1 MTTGPVR
8 PDAESA
14 LGPERV
20 GALLDERAARL
31 ARRGA
36 AAPAAPTRRV
46 LLCRAGPEL
55 FGLPLE
61 AVAEV
66 SAARSCTPVP
76 GAPPALVGL
85 SGRNGVLVSVLD
97 LAACL
102 GLAPAPDTA
111 EAGHVVLLRREAP
124 RIALR
129 VARALGAVEATA
141 DEAAG
146 RAARHGIAGHARAG
160 GEGLA
165 LLDLD
170 ALLQPYLAGARSA
183 APA

>member
-20 GALLDERAARL
+20 AALLDERTARL

-36 AAPAAPTRRV
+36 AAPAVPTRRV

-66 SAARSCTPVP
+66 SAARPCTPVP

-102 GLAPAPDTA
+102 GLAAGTA

-146 RAARHGIAGHARAG
+146 RAPRHGIAGHARAG

-170 ALLQPYLAGARSA
+170 ALLRPYLAGARSA

>member
-14 LGPERV
+14 LSPERV
-20 GALLDERAARL
+20 AALLDERTARL

-36 AAPAAPTRRV
+36 AALAAPTRRV

-66 SAARSCTPVP
+66 SASRPCTPVP

-85 SGRNGVLVSVLD
+85 SGRNGTLVSVLD
-97 LAACL
+97 LATCL
-102 GLAPAPDTA
+102 GLGRTPDA
-111 EAGHVVLLRREAP
+111 DEAAHVVLLRREAP

-129 VARALGAVEATA
+129 VARALGAVEAVA
-141 DEAAG
+141 DDAAG
-146 RAARHGIAGHARAG
+146 QRHRHGVAGHARAG
-160 GEGLA
+160 GQSLS
-165 LLDLD
+165 LLDLN
-170 ALLQPYLAGARSA
+170 ALLLPYLTGARSPV
-183 APA
+183 PA